1 MPTIRDEIFKI
12 LGYVPKSTCQST
24 TFEPT
29 TIKDRIFLMLGYI
42 PESQCIPITPSPPPT
57 PIPPT
62 LPPTPITST
71 PPPSPSLTPPTT
83 STTPSITPTN
93 QYVINIVAGSGG
105 SVSPF
110 GKQTITP
117 SSAQITVT
125 ATPNSGYQ
133 FSNWTIDSTNAGSH
147 NPISLSYNILHDLG
161 LSPGNYTL
169 TANFTSEKIKP
180 VNKLELAN
188 LKITSYINE
197 IDVYGQTLFNGKPV
211 SANVSVGFQKDYPKA
226 AGFTYYQN
234 NGYFKAILFSNT
246 HPGDVDNIFINVWY
260 QGNHLLIYKQVVKG
274 PIPPPSS
281 TPRLKIVDFN
291 LEYIPPKPPMVA
303 LIKVTGK
310 VLWMNKPLPF
320 VDVKI
325 GNWRT
330 WPAIYSDTYTGWKG
344 DFYMLLPTDRK
355 PGEYDDAFAQVKY
368 NGDEIVVH
376 KSIKIP

>member
-1 MPTIRDEIFKI
+1 
-12 LGYVPKSTCQST
+12 
-24 TFEPT
+24 
-29 TIKDRIFLMLGYI
+29 
-42 PESQCIPITPSPPPT
+42 PPPT
-57 PIPPT
+57 S
-62 LPPTPITST
+62 PPTPITST
-71 PPPSPSLTPPTT
+71 PSPSLTPPPPTTPTPPPTPSPTPIT
-83 STTPSITPTN
+83 STPPTN

-117 SSAQITVT
+117 SSSQITVT
-125 ATPNSGYQ
+125 AIPNSGYQ
-133 FSNWTIDSTNAGSH
+133 FSGWTIDSTNAGSN

-161 LSPGNYTL
+161 LTPGNYIL

-180 VNKLELAN
+180 VNNLELAN

-211 SANVSVGFQKDYPKA
+211 SADVSVGFQKDFPKA
-226 AGFTYYQN
+226 AGVTYPLN
-234 NGYFKAILFSNT
+234 NGYFKAILFTNT

-260 QGNHLLIYKQVVKG
+260 QGKYHLLIYKQVVIG

-281 TPRLKIVDFN
+281 TPRLKIDDFN
-291 LEYIPPKPPMVA
+291 LEYIPPKPPTVA

-325 GNWRT
+325 GNWED
-330 WPAIYSDTYTGWKG
+330 WPGIYGDTYTDWKG
-344 DFYMLLPTDRK
+344 DFSMLLPTDK
-355 PGEYDDAFAQVKY
+355 KSGEYYDAFAQVKY